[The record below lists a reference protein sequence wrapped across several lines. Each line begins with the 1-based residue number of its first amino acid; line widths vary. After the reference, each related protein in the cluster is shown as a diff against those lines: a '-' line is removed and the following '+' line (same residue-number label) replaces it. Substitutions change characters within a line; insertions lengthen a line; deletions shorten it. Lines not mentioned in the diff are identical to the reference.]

1 VERVYGKFGFS
12 REGETHSMNALT
24 DPARWLE
31 EVVVIATEAGRRIL
45 DVYERQ
51 FDVSRKDDG
60 SPLTDADRA
69 AHEVIVERL
78 AALTPAI
85 PVLSE
90 ESARIE
96 YRERAGWQRFW
107 LVDPLDGTKEFVNRN
122 GEFTVNIALIDN
134 GAPVLG
140 VVYVPVT
147 GVCYLA
153 VHGQGAWKQTGGC
166 DRQPIHVRNY
176 RGGHATVVA
185 SRSHRG
191 DAVDKFLAN
200 LKAREGEYDTAS
212 LGSSLKLCRVAE
224 GAADVYPRL
233 GPTSEWDTAAAQ
245 CVVESAG
252 GRVTDLDG
260 QPLRYNKPSILNP
273 WFLVT
278 GGDGYN
284 WHALLGHAG

>member
-1 VERVYGKFGFS
+1 
-12 REGETHSMNALT
+12 MNT
-24 DPARWLE
+24 PAGPGIWLE
-31 EVVVIATEAGRRIL
+31 EVVALAIEAGRRIL

-51 FDVSRKDDG
+51 FDVSRKEDD

-96 YRERAGWQRFW
+96 YSERAGWQRFW

-153 VHGQGAWKQTGGC
+153 VHGQGAWKEQGGC
-166 DRQPIHVRNY
+166 NRTPIHVRHY

-224 GAADVYPRL
+224 GVADVYPRL

-260 QPLRYNKPSILNP
+260 QPLRYNKPDILNP

-278 GGDGYN
+278 GAGEYR

>member
-1 VERVYGKFGFS
+1 
-12 REGETHSMNALT
+12 MNALT

-45 DVYERQ
+45 DVYGRQ
-51 FDVSRKDDG
+51 FDVSRKDDN

-69 AHEVIVERL
+69 AHEVIVARL
-78 AALTPAI
+78 AALTPTI

-90 ESARIE
+90 ESAKIE
-96 YRERAGWQRFW
+96 YSERAAWQRFW

-122 GEFTVNIALIDN
+122 GEFTVNIAFIEN
-134 GAPVLG
+134 GAPRLG

-153 VHGQGAWKQTGGC
+153 LHGQGAWKETGGSN
-166 DRQPIHVRNY
+166 RSPIRVRTY
-176 RGGHATVVA
+176 RGGRATVVA

-191 DAVDKFLAN
+191 DAVDKFLAS

-245 CVVESAG
+245 CVVEAAG
-252 GRVTDLDG
+252 GHVTDLDG
-260 QPLRYNKPSILNP
+260 KPLRYNKPNILNP

-278 GGDGYN
+278 GADGYN
-284 WHALLGHAG
+284 WHALLNHAG

>member
-1 VERVYGKFGFS
+1 
-12 REGETHSMNALT
+12 MNISAGP
-24 DPARWLE
+24 DAWLE
-31 EVVVIATEAGRRIL
+31 SVVTIATEAGRRIL

-69 AHEVIVERL
+69 AHDVIVARL
-78 AALTPAI
+78 AELTPAI

-90 ESARIE
+90 ESAKIE
-96 YRERAGWQRFW
+96 YSERAGWQRFW

-122 GEFTVNIALIDN
+122 GEFTVNIAFIDS
-134 GAPVLG
+134 GAPLLG

-153 VHGQGAWKQTGGC
+153 VRGQGAWKETGGC
-166 DRQPIHVRNY
+166 DRQPIRVRDY
-176 RGGHATVVA
+176 RGGRATVVA

-224 GAADVYPRL
+224 GVADVYPRL

-245 CVVESAG
+245 CVVECAG

-260 QPLRYNKPSILNP
+260 QPLRYNKPNILNP

-278 GGDGYN
+278 GEGGYN
-284 WHALLGHAG
+284 WHAMLAHA

>member
-1 VERVYGKFGFS
+1 MTS
-12 REGETHSMNALT
+12 AANPAL
-24 DPARWLE
+24 WLE
-31 EVVVIATEAGRRIL
+31 DVVNIATEAGRRIL

-69 AHEVIVERL
+69 AHDVIVAHL

-85 PVLSE
+85 PILSE
-90 ESARIE
+90 ESAKIE
-96 YRERAGWQRFW
+96 YSERAGWQRFW

-134 GAPVLG
+134 GTPLLG

-153 VHGQGAWKQTGGC
+153 VHGQGAWKEQGGC
-166 DRQPIHVRNY
+166 NRQPIRVRAY
-176 RGGHATVVA
+176 HGGHATVVA

-191 DAVDKFLAN
+191 DAVDKFLAK

-245 CVVESAG
+245 CVVECAG

-260 QPLRYNKPSILNP
+260 QPLRYNKPNILNP

-278 GGDGYN
+278 GADGYN
-284 WHALLGHAG
+284 WYALLGHAG

>member
-1 VERVYGKFGFS
+1 
-12 REGETHSMNALT
+12 MNAII
-24 DPARWLE
+24 DPARFLE

-51 FDVSRKDDG
+51 FDVNHKEDG
-60 SPLTDADRA
+60 SPLTDADQA
-69 AHEVIVERL
+69 AHDVIVQRL
-78 AALTPAI
+78 AALTPDMPI
-85 PVLSE
+85 LSE
-90 ESARIE
+90 ESAKID
-96 YRERAGWQRFW
+96 YHERAGWQRFW

-122 GEFTVNIALIDN
+122 GEFTVNIAFIEN
-134 GAPVLG
+134 GAPRLG

-147 GVCYLA
+147 GVSYLA
-153 VHGQGAWKQTGGC
+153 QHGRGAWKETGGC
-166 DRQPIHVRNY
+166 NRAPIKARQY
-176 RGGHATVVA
+176 QGGPAVVVA

-200 LKAREGEYDTAS
+200 LKAREGDYATES

-252 GRVTDLDG
+252 GRVTDLDAK
-260 QPLRYNKPSILNP
+260 PLRYNKSDILNP
-273 WFLVT
+273 WFIVSGA
-278 GGDGYN
+278 GGYD

>member
-1 VERVYGKFGFS
+1 MTSAF
-12 REGETHSMNALT
+12 NPAL
-24 DPARWLE
+24 WLE
-31 EVVVIATEAGRRIL
+31 DVVSIATEAGRRIL

-85 PVLSE
+85 PILSE
-90 ESARIE
+90 ESAKIE
-96 YRERAGWQRFW
+96 YSERAGWQRFW

-147 GVCYLA
+147 GVSYLA
-153 VHGQGAWKQTGGC
+153 VRGQGAWKEQGGC
-166 DRQPIHVRNY
+166 NRTPIRVRSY
-176 RGGHATVVA
+176 RGGRATVMA

-191 DAVDKFLAN
+191 DAVDRFLAN

-245 CVVESAG
+245 CVVECAG
-252 GRVTDLDG
+252 GRVTDLDS
-260 QPLRYNKPSILNP
+260 QPLRYNKPNILNP

-278 GGDGYN
+278 GADGYN
-284 WHALLGHAG
+284 WHALLDHAG

>member
-1 VERVYGKFGFS
+1 
-12 REGETHSMNALT
+12 MNT
-24 DPARWLE
+24 PAEPGVWLE
-31 EVVVIATEAGRRIL
+31 EVVVLATEAGRRIL

-51 FDVSRKDDG
+51 FDVSQKDDG

-69 AHEVIVERL
+69 AHEVIIERL

-90 ESARIE
+90 ESAKIE
-96 YRERAGWQRFW
+96 YSERSGWQRFW

-122 GEFTVNIALIDN
+122 GEFTVNIALIDD

-147 GVCYLA
+147 GVSYLA
-153 VHGQGAWKQTGGC
+153 VRGQGAWKETGGC
-166 DRQPIHVRNY
+166 DRQPIRVRRY
-176 RGGHATVVA
+176 RGGRATVVA

-191 DAVDKFLAN
+191 DAVDRFLDN
-200 LKAREGEYDTAS
+200 LKAREGEYDTES

-252 GRVTDLDG
+252 GHVTDLDG
-260 QPLRYNKPSILNP
+260 QPLRYNKPNILNP
-273 WFLVT
+273 WFLVS
-278 GGDGYN
+278 GGDGYD
-284 WHALLGHAG
+284 WRALLGHAS

>member
-1 VERVYGKFGFS
+1 M
-12 REGETHSMNALT
+12 TTAL
-24 DPARWLE
+24 DSALWLE
-31 EVVVIATEAGRRIL
+31 DVVNIAVEAGRRIL
-45 DVYERQ
+45 DIYERQ
-51 FDVSRKDDG
+51 FDVTRKEDG
-60 SPLTDADRA
+60 SPLTDADRT
-69 AHEVIVERL
+69 AHDVIVSRL
-78 AALTPAI
+78 AALTPEI

-90 ESARIE
+90 ESAAID
-96 YRERAGWQRFW
+96 YRERAGWKYFW

-122 GEFTVNIALIDN
+122 GEFTVNIALIED
-134 GAPVLG
+134 GAPALG

-153 VHGQGAWKQTGGC
+153 VRGRGAWKETGGC
-166 DRQPIHVRNY
+166 NRATIRARAY
-176 RGGHATVVA
+176 RGGRATVVA

-191 DAVDKFLAN
+191 DAVDRFLAN
-200 LKAREGEYDTAS
+200 LKSREGEYDTAS

-260 QPLRYNKPSILNP
+260 QPLRYNKPNILNP

-278 GGDGYN
+278 GAGEYS
-284 WHALLGHAG
+284 WHALLTHGS

>member
-1 VERVYGKFGFS
+1 MIMVRNLSHLVVEHPFGEFPGIFLF
-12 REGETHSMNALT
+12 R
-24 DPARWLE
+24 DQR
-31 EVVVIATEAGRRIL
+31 
-45 DVYERQ
+45 
-51 FDVSRKDDG
+51 
-60 SPLTDADRA
+60 
-69 AHEVIVERL
+69 
-78 AALTPAI
+78 
-85 PVLSE
+85 
-90 ESARIE
+90 
-96 YRERAGWQRFW
+96 QRFFHISHFFW
-107 LVDPLDGTKEFVNRN
+107 SDLNAVLTEH
-122 GEFTVNIALIDN
+122 

-153 VHGQGAWKQTGGC
+153 VRGQGAWKEQGGC
-166 DRQPIHVRNY
+166 NRMPIRVRRY
-176 RGGHATVVA
+176 HGGHATVVA

-200 LKAREGEYDTAS
+200 LKAREGDYDTAS

-260 QPLRYNKPSILNP
+260 QPLRYNKPNILNP

-278 GGDGYN
+278 GGNGYN

>member
-1 VERVYGKFGFS
+1 M
-12 REGETHSMNALT
+12 TAALN
-24 DPARWLE
+24 PAPWLE
-31 EVVVIATEAGRRIL
+31 DVVNIATEAGRRIL

-78 AALTPAI
+78 AALTPDI
-85 PVLSE
+85 PILSE
-90 ESARIE
+90 ESAKID
-96 YRERAGWQRFW
+96 YSERAAWQRFW

-134 GAPVLG
+134 GAPLLG

-153 VHGQGAWKQTGGC
+153 VHGRGAWKEQGGSN
-166 DRQPIHVRNY
+166 RAPIRVRAY
-176 RGGHATVVA
+176 QGGHATVVA

-245 CVVESAG
+245 CVVECAG

-260 QPLRYNKPSILNP
+260 QSLRYNKPNILNP

-278 GGDGYN
+278 GAGGYD

>member
-1 VERVYGKFGFS
+1 MI
-12 REGETHSMNALT
+12 T
-24 DPARWLE
+24 PAEPGVWLE
-31 EVVVIATEAGRRIL
+31 EVVVLATEAGRRIL

-69 AHEVIVERL
+69 AHETIVARL
-78 AALTPAI
+78 ATLTPGI

-90 ESARIE
+90 ESARID
-96 YRERAGWQRFW
+96 YSERAGWQRFW

-122 GEFTVNIALIDN
+122 GEFTVNIALIEN
-134 GAPVLG
+134 GTPVLG

-147 GVCYLA
+147 GVSYLA
-153 VHGQGAWKQTGGC
+153 VHGQGAWKETGGC
-166 DRQPIHVRNY
+166 DRQPIRVRRY
-176 RGGHATVVA
+176 RGGRATVVA

-191 DAVDKFLAN
+191 DAVDRFLDN
-200 LKAREGEYDTAS
+200 LKAREGEYDTES

-252 GRVTDLDG
+252 GHVTDLDG
-260 QPLRYNKPSILNP
+260 QPLRYNKPNILNP

-284 WHALLGHAG
+284 WHALLRHAS

>member
-1 VERVYGKFGFS
+1 MTATPKP
-12 REGETHSMNALT
+12 AL
-24 DPARWLE
+24 WLE
-31 EVVVIATEAGRRIL
+31 DVVNIATEAGRRIL

-78 AALTPAI
+78 AALTPSI

-90 ESARIE
+90 ESAKID
-96 YRERAGWQRFW
+96 YSERAGWRRFW

-134 GAPVLG
+134 GAPLLG

-153 VHGQGAWKQTGGC
+153 VHGQGAWKEQGGSN
-166 DRQPIHVRNY
+166 RLPIRVRAY
-176 RGGHATVVA
+176 HSGHATVVA

-200 LKAREGEYDTAS
+200 LKAREGEYDTTS

-224 GAADVYPRL
+224 GVADVYPRL

-245 CVVESAG
+245 CVVECAG

-260 QPLRYNKPSILNP
+260 QSLRYNKSNILNP

-278 GGDGYN
+278 GGGGYD

>member
-1 VERVYGKFGFS
+1 
-12 REGETHSMNALT
+12 MNTSAE
-24 DPARWLE
+24 PGVWLE
-31 EVVVIATEAGRRIL
+31 EVVILAVEAGRLIL

-51 FDVSRKDDG
+51 FDVNSKADG

-69 AHEVIVERL
+69 AHEVIVARL
-78 AALTPAI
+78 AALTPDI
-85 PVLSE
+85 PILSE
-90 ESARIE
+90 ESANIE
-96 YRERAGWQRFW
+96 YSERAGWQRFW

-122 GEFTVNIALIDN
+122 GEFTVNIALVDN

-153 VHGQGAWKQTGGC
+153 VRGQGAWKETGGC
-166 DRQPIHVRNY
+166 NRQPIRVRRYN
-176 RGGHATVVA
+176 GGRATVVA

-191 DAVDKFLAN
+191 EAVDRFLDN
-200 LKAREGEYDTAS
+200 LKTREGEYNAES

-233 GPTSEWDTAAAQ
+233 GPTSEWDTAAGQ

-260 QPLRYNKPSILNP
+260 KPLCYNKPNILNP

-278 GGDGYN
+278 GAGEYS
-284 WHALLGHAG
+284 WHELLGHAS